1 MRNDL
6 LQSMDE
12 VKRTGKK
19 KQNHSRNVIFFY
31 GFNLFT
37 GDEMAVLSKEFAD
50 DPCSKPKRQQM
61 IIAARALLT
70 SVTHLLILADLVD
83 VQLILKSIRLVCL
96 NYFFLYKI
104 ILFFCIEKVEDDL
117 QHIHDA
123 SNQEELIHFYKQ
135 YGKDIVDLSQHAQ
148 RRQQVKFFLSK
159 KKNRKFDFCFFVYS
173 RI

>member
-19 KQNHSRNVIFFY
+19 IHNHSRNSFY
-31 GFNLFT
+31 EFNLLT

-61 IIAARALLT
+61 IVAARALLT

-83 VQLILKSIRLVCL
+83 VQLILKSIRLVCF
-96 NYFFLYKI
+96 NY
-104 ILFFCIEKVEDDL
+104 LFCFCI
-117 QHIHDA
+117 
-123 SNQEELIHFYKQ
+123 
-135 YGKDIVDLSQHAQ
+135 
-148 RRQQVKFFLSK
+148 KFFLFALK
-159 KKNRKFDFCFFVYS
+159 RLKMIYNIFMMHQIKKN
-173 RI
+173 